1 MKKFLLSLSLLLAL
15 SVGIKAQEPAG
26 PRAQKPVIMV
36 VPEKQWCIQNGYVQ
50 DTNPKVPD
58 YEKALLNDDVLNA
71 ITKMGD
77 IMAERGY
84 PLKLL
89 SAALDALKT
98 EDAMDIALVSKG
110 DGELVEDDYDKLMRV
125 AQADVLVNIAFNRTN
140 HGPRNMVEFRVT
152 SVDVA
157 SSKQIDGETGRS
169 SASGAPMG
177 DLLKE
182 AVLGFMDNFSA
193 SIQRHFEDV
202 VKNGREGTIIFKI
215 ADDCPLNFESDV
227 TIGEETGEL
236 SEAIEYWLSENSLD
250 GAFTQGGKSRVRLV
264 YEQVRFPLFG
274 KSGFG
279 GRQKAINAETFVKPI
294 NKFLSQFGV
303 SVSTKPV
310 GIGKVYVVLGGL

>member
-1 MKKFLLSLSLLLAL
+1 MKKLLFTLGLLLSLTSNTM
-15 SVGIKAQEPAG
+15 AQEPAA
-26 PRAQKPVIMV
+26 PRAQKPIIMV

-50 DTNPKVPD
+50 DSDPKIPD

-71 ITKMGD
+71 ITKMGG
-77 IMAERGY
+77 IMEERGY

-89 SAALDALKT
+89 SAALDALKN
-98 EDAMDIALVSKG
+98 EAAMDIALTSKG
-110 DGELVEDDYDKLMRV
+110 DGEIVEDPLDQLIRV
-125 AQADVLVNIAFNRTN
+125 AQADVLVNIAFNRTSY
-140 HGPRNMVEFRVT
+140 GPRNMVEFRIT
-152 SVDVA
+152 SVDA
-157 SSKQIDGETGRS
+157 ATSKQIGGETGRS
-169 SASGAPMG
+169 SASGAPIG

-182 AVLGFMDNFSA
+182 SVLGFMDNFSA
-193 SIQRHFEDV
+193 SIQRHFDNV
-202 VKNGREGTIIFKI
+202 VTNGREGTIIFKI
-215 ADDCPLNFESDV
+215 ADDCPLNFESEV
-227 TIGEETGEL
+227 SIGDETGEL